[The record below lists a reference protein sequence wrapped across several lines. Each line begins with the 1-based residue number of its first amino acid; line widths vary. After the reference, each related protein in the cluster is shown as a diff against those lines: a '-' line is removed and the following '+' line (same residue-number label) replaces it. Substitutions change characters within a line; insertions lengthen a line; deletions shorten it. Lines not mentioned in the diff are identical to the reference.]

1 MASRSAFFVR
11 RHILPHI
18 TRLVA
23 DRALFEARFGE
34 ACSVSKCDAGCCRDG
49 VFVDV
54 EHRDV
59 ILAHADVIKRHM
71 SPHQERDPD
80 RWFEREIAH
89 DPDFPSGKAVG
100 TEAPAG
106 CVFLND
112 KRRCVLHLADD
123 AEDLPVTLKPFFCR
137 LFPITICDGHLM
149 LDEPVAG
156 ERPACCSATSGGDQT
171 AFDLCRTELEMVLGQ
186 DGVEELRL
194 RERKH
199 DG

>member
-1 MASRSAFFVR
+1 MASRSTLFVS
-11 RHILPHI
+11 RHTLPHI
-18 TRLVA
+18 ARITV
-23 DRALFEARFGE
+23 DRDLFDARFGQD
-34 ACSVSKCDAGCCRDG
+34 CSVWRCDAGCCRDG
-49 VFVDV
+49 VYVDL

-59 ILAHADVIKRHM
+59 ILAHADVIQRHM
-71 SPHQERDPD
+71 SADQERDPD
-80 RWFEREIAH
+80 RWFETEIVD

-112 KRRCVLHLADD
+112 QRRCVLHLVDD

-137 LFPITICDGHLM
+137 LFPLAICDGHLM

-156 ERPACCSATSGGDQT
+156 ERPACCSATSGGEQT
-171 AFDLCRTELEMVLGQ
+171 VFDLCPAELEMVLGE
-186 DGVEELRL
+186 DGVKELRL
-194 RERKH
+194 LERKH

>member
-1 MASRSAFFVR
+1 M
-11 RHILPHI
+11 
-18 TRLVA
+18 TRLAV
-23 DRALFEARFGE
+23 DRALFDARFSE
-34 ACSVSKCDAGCCRDG
+34 ACSMSSCDAGCCRDG
-49 VFVDV
+49 VLVDL

-59 ILAHADVIKRHM
+59 ILAHADLVKRHM
-71 SPHQERDPD
+71 SPDQERDPD
-80 RWFEREIAH
+80 RWFEREIAD

-112 KRRCVLHLADD
+112 ERRCVLHVADD

-137 LFPITICDGHLM
+137 LFPLAICDGHLM

-156 ERPACCSATSGGDQT
+156 ERTACCSATSGGEQT
-171 AFDLCRTELEMVLGQ
+171 VFDVCRAELEMVLGK

-194 RERKH
+194 LERKR